1 MDCFCDLE
9 KLECFYDLENMEL
22 FYDLEKAGILLGFR
36 KAWMILWIRKDGIF
50 YDLEKNWNTFMIYKI
65 YSILI
70 NSIFYYNP
78 MREIEEGNGR
88 IHGEWSQGRGREYFK
103 HASRDE

>member
-1 MDCFCDLE
+1 
-9 KLECFYDLENMEL
+9 
-22 FYDLEKAGILLGFR
+22 
-36 KAWMILWIRKDGIF
+36 
-50 YDLEKNWNTFMIYKI
+50 MIYKI